1 MLHLRVIGTIEASE
15 KAGNVIVEGSRH
27 IIPTHPPGNVALWQ
41 CGNCGNVAI
50 GNVWHSIS
58 LTLLPAPSLP
68 PSARVLPQDQA
79 SHFQILG
86 R

>member
-27 IIPTHPPGNVALWQ
+27 IIPTHPPGN
-41 CGNCGNVAI
+41 CGNCGNV
-50 GNVWHSIS
+50 WQSIS
-58 LTLLPAPSLP
+58 LTLLPASSFP
-68 PSARVLPQDQA
+68 PSPRVLPQDQA

>member
-1 MLHLRVIGTIEASE
+1 MLHLRVIRTIQAGE

-27 IIPTHPPGNVALWQ
+27 IIPTHPPGNVH
-41 CGNCGNVAI
+41 C

-58 LTLLPAPSLP
+58 LTLLPASSLP

>member
-27 IIPTHPPGNVALWQ
+27 IIPTHPPGNVAM
-41 CGNCGNVAI
+41 CIVAI
-50 GNVWHSIS
+50 VAISNVWHSIS
-58 LTLLPAPSLP
+58 LTLLPASSFP